1 MYLARALVL
10 RDGDQSRLEAL
21 TRGHGASAAMSSRA
35 RVVLLASEGVSN
47 VEIARRVNLSR
58 PSVLKWR
65 TRYGGMGLDGLKD
78 APRPGRAPV
87 IDELAVITETLADSG
102 KPPADL
108 GISHWSVRLMADRLG
123 ISFAS
128 VGRIWRKWKI
138 QPHRLDTFKFS
149 TDPEL
154 EAKLR
159 DVVGLYMSPPENAVV
174 VSVDEKSQIQALD
187 RTRPDQP
194 LEKGRPAAR
203 THDYTRN
210 GTTTLFAALDIAT
223 GKLTADKCY
232 QKHTNAEFVDFLRL
246 VAAAHPDVDLHVVC
260 DNYATHKHPNVKA
273 WLAENPRVTMHFT
286 PTSCSWLNM
295 VEIFFGIITKQAIRR
310 GSFHSVDDLEATI
323 RAYIDSYNERA
334 TPFIW
339 TKTAEYLIG
348 KINRK
353 RIINTRH

>member
-1 MYLARALVL
+1 M
-10 RDGDQSRLEAL
+10 RDGDRERLENL
-21 TRGHGASAAMSSRA
+21 TRGKAVSATLALRSRT
-35 RVVLLASEGVSN
+35 VLLAAEGLPN
-47 VEIARRVNLSR
+47 IRIEERTGLSR

-65 TRYGGMGLDGLKD
+65 ARYAELGIEGLRD

-87 IDELAVITETLADSG
+87 IDELAVIAETLADSG
-102 KPPADL
+102 KPPAEL

-123 ISFAS
+123 ISFSS

-203 THDYTRN
+203 THDYKRN

-223 GKLTADKCY
+223 GKLSADKCY
-232 QKHTNAEFVDFLRL
+232 PKHTNAEFVDFLGL
-246 VAAAHPDVDLHVVC
+246 VAAAHPDVELHVVC

-323 RAYIDSYNERA
+323 RAYIDSYNTRA

-339 TKTAEYLIG
+339 TKTAEHLIG
-348 KINRK
+348 KIKRK
-353 RIINTRH
+353 QTFNTRH